1 MPKLLRLC
9 VMRIGILLRRIGILL
24 LSAIFGAFVGNLLF
38 MLVASIYVTS
48 GSMIGADLDHSVK
61 FENHQDWF
69 KNIGA
74 VLGIL
79 ISLIWFYREY
89 TENKIN

>member
-9 VMRIGILLRRIGILL
+9 VMRIGILL
-24 LSAIFGAFVGNLLF
+24 LSVIFGAFVGDLLF

-48 GSMIGADLDHSVK
+48 GSMIGANLDHSVK
-61 FENHQDWF
+61 FENYQDWF